1 MTQMTLKAARVNA
14 GFSQKKVAE
23 AVGVT
28 PATIYNWEAGKTPIT
43 VRMANR
49 LSGLYGVPMDDIFFD
64 DKSN

>member
-28 PATIYNWEAGKTPIT
+28 PATIYNWESGKTPIT

-49 LSGLYGVPMDDIFFD
+49 LSDLYGVPMDDIFFD